1 MQFFHKFKKITFLF
15 FILLTLNTNL
25 IYAESINGSAT
36 GANANISSTSTNINS
51 ATDADSSNTS
61 SNNSSTDAAIP
72 NTYSPACILMDQNS
86 GKILYSKNANTKMY
100 PASTTKIMTAILT
113 LENCKLDDVA
123 TASHNAVYS
132 IPYSYSVATIQEGK
146 ELTIEQLLNVLLIP
160 SANDA
165 AVVLA
170 EHIAGSVEA
179 FAEMMN
185 NKAVEIGCKNTH
197 FVNPNGIHN
206 EDHYSTAYDLAL
218 MGQYA
223 MKFDVFRSIVSKTS
237 YALPATAKYDKED
250 RLFNT
255 TNDLIKKNYSSSPR
269 NYYYEYATGAKT
281 GYTDAAKSCIVAT
294 ATKNDVS
301 LIAVVLHDSTTDAG
315 LSQRALDCKA
325 LFEYGF
331 NNYSEKT
338 IVNKTDVAKQITV
351 ENATKETENLDLLYE
366 NSLEG
371 LIPNNVDI
379 STYTPNI
386 KLSDNIS
393 APIFE
398 GTKLG
403 TATFDIDGFSYTCDL
418 VASHTVYKSNY
429 TKTLMELALLI
440 IFLFI
445 LAKFLHFIN
454 NRKNNNRTNNY
465 KKSKNSKNI
474 RSKNSR
480 NSKNRKYASD
490 TRSSKAVVK
499 AKNSKPAKRTS
510 TKTLFKHLGIFNH
523 KDYEKSYID
532 DFYPKY

>member
-1 MQFFHKFKKITFLF
+1 
-15 FILLTLNTNL
+15 
-25 IYAESINGSAT
+25 
-36 GANANISSTSTNINS
+36 
-51 ATDADSSNTS
+51 
-61 SNNSSTDAAIP
+61 
-72 NTYSPACILMDQNS
+72 MDQNS

-113 LENCKLDDVA
+113 LENCKLDEVA

-132 IPYSYSVATIQEGK
+132 IPYSYSVATIQEGE

-393 APIFE
+393 APIIIALF
-398 GTKLG
+398 TFPAFIYNWAIS
-403 TATFDIDGFSYTCDL
+403 TA
-418 VASHTVYKSNY
+418 
-429 TKTLMELALLI
+429 
-440 IFLFI
+440 FI
-445 LAKFLHFIN
+445 YPAQ
-454 NRKNNNRTNNY
+454 
-465 KKSKNSKNI
+465 
-474 RSKNSR
+474 
-480 NSKNRKYASD
+480 
-490 TRSSKAVVK
+490 
-499 AKNSKPAKRTS
+499 PAKIS
-510 TKTLFKHLGIFNH
+510 KHIHLEIFN
-523 KDYEKSYID
+523 S
-532 DFYPKY
+532 FCT